1 MKLTDC
7 GKLPSLLRN
16 DVEHG
21 TKKLIVLVRGV
32 NVVKLIVFVI
42 KPAARKLE
50 CLSMIIVF
58 GCSSNAG
65 K

>member
-7 GKLPSLLRN
+7 GKHPSLLRN
-16 DVEHG
+16 DKEYG

-32 NVVKLIVFVI
+32 NVVKLIVFVT

-50 CLSMIIVF
+50 CLHEIVF
-58 GCSSNAG
+58 GCSNAC